1 MLGIIWLVVHS
12 YGKNQFKY
20 LNMSSNFMLFNVIR
34 SELRKLIIKI
44 PLVDRWLISQLLPP
58 MLFAIG
64 AFTAVSLSVGI
75 MFDLVRK
82 IVEFGLPL
90 QIALKI
96 LILKLPGFLVL
107 SFPMSMLLATLL
119 AYGKLSSNS
128 ELTALKSLGFSNIR
142 IIIPAVLLSLV
153 MTFITFSFN
162 NSLVPISNRVAE
174 NTMRSSLGTALSSE
188 EGKHIMFSRY
198 GSQIDSSNQISKS
211 NENLTH
217 IFYAKF
223 FRNNFMEEVTLI
235 DYSRLGI
242 EQTLKA
248 KKGEFDK
255 NNNVWIFYNGRLT
268 ITQDDGTVSFINFK
282 RYKYPFGEGPRELA
296 KVPSDAND
304 MTLKQ
309 AKMAEALY
317 QKSGNVKEARKMR
330 VRIQE
335 KFTLPAAC
343 LVFGLI
349 GSGLGVRSISRSS
362 KSQGF
367 GVSVLL
373 IFGYYILSFFS
384 SSLGVKGVLNPFVA
398 AWAPVF
404 LSITLALLLVKRAS
418 KI

>member
-1 MLGIIWLVVHS
+1 MFIKKIRGKFRKFII
-12 YGKNQFKY
+12 N
-20 LNMSSNFMLFNVIR
+20 
-34 SELRKLIIKI
+34 I
-44 PLVDRWLISQLLPP
+44 PLVDRWLIGQLLPP
-58 MLFAIG
+58 MFFAIG

-90 QIALKI
+90 QIALKV

-128 ELTALKSLGFSNIR
+128 ELLALKSLGYTNKR
-142 IIIPAVLLSLV
+142 IIIPAFFLSLL
-153 MTFITFSFN
+153 MTFITFNFN
-162 NSLVPISNRVAE
+162 DSLVPISNRVAE

-198 GSQIDSSNQISKS
+198 GSQIDSSNNISKS

-235 DYSRLGI
+235 DYSRIGI

-248 KKGEFDK
+248 KKGEFDQ
-255 NNNVWIFYNGRLT
+255 NNNLWIFYDGRLT
-268 ITQDDGTVSFINFK
+268 ITQEDGTVSFMNFN
-282 RYKYPFGEGPRELA
+282 RYQYPLGEGPRELA

-309 AKMAEALY
+309 AKKAEALY
-317 QKSGNVKEARKMR
+317 QKSGNTKEARRMR

-349 GSGLGVRSISRSS
+349 GSAFGIRSFSRSS

-367 GVSVLL
+367 GLSVLL

-384 SSLGVKGVLNPFVA
+384 SSLGVKGVLNPFIA
-398 AWAPVF
+398 AWVPVF
-404 LSITLALLLVKRAS
+404 ISISVALLLIKRAS

>member
-1 MLGIIWLVVHS
+1 M
-12 YGKNQFKY
+12 N
-20 LNMSSNFMLFNVIR
+20 
-34 SELRKLIIKI
+34 I
-44 PLVDRWLISQLLPP
+44 PLIDRWLLGQLLPP

-82 IVEFGLPL
+82 VVEFGLPF
-90 QIALKI
+90 QVALKV

-128 ELTALKSLGFSNIR
+128 ELLALKSLGVANRR
-142 IIIPAVLLSLV
+142 IIFPAVLLSIF
-153 MTFITFSFN
+153 MTLLTFTFN
-162 NSLVPISNRVAE
+162 DSLVPISNRVAE
-174 NTMRSSLGTALSSE
+174 NTMRTSLGKAISSE

-198 GSQIDSSNQISKS
+198 GSQLDKSNKVSDS

-217 IFYAKF
+217 IFYAKY

-235 DYSRLGI
+235 DFSRIGM
-242 EQTLKA
+242 EQILKA
-248 KKGEFDK
+248 EKGEFDQNK
-255 NNNVWIFYNGRLT
+255 NLWIFYDGRLT
-268 ITQDDGTVSFINFK
+268 ITQDSGDISFIDFNE
-282 RYKYPFGEGPRELA
+282 YKYPLGEGPRELA

-304 MTLKQ
+304 MTVRQ
-309 AKMAEALY
+309 AIKAESLY
-317 QKSGNVKEARKMR
+317 RQAGNNKEARRMR

-343 LVFGLI
+343 IVFGLI
-349 GSGLGVRSISRSS
+349 GSSFGVRSISRSS

-367 GVSVLL
+367 GLSVLM
-373 IFGYYILSFFS
+373 IFGYYLLSFFS
-384 SSLGVKGVLNPFVA
+384 SSLGVKGIFNPVLA

-404 LSITLALLLVKRAS
+404 LSINLSMFLLSKAS

>member
-1 MLGIIWLVVHS
+1 MFLKI
-12 YGKNQFKY
+12 FKI
-20 LNMSSNFMLFNVIR
+20 SI
-34 SELRKLIIKI
+34 RKLTKNI
-44 PLVDRWLISQLLPP
+44 PLIDRWLLGQLIPP

-82 IVEFGLPL
+82 IVEFGLPFEV
-90 QIALKI
+90 ALKV
-96 LILKLPGFLVL
+96 LFLKLPGFLVL

-128 ELTALKSLGFSNIR
+128 ELLALKSLGVANRR
-142 IIIPAVLLSLV
+142 IIFPAVLLSIF
-153 MTFITFSFN
+153 MTFLTFTFN
-162 NSLVPISNRVAE
+162 DSLVPMSNRVAE
-174 NTMRSSLGTALSSE
+174 NTMRASLGKAISSE

-198 GSQIDSSNQISKS
+198 GSQVNKSNKVSDS

-217 IFYAKF
+217 IFYAKY

-235 DYSRLGI
+235 DFSRIGI
-242 EQTLKA
+242 EQILKA
-248 KKGEFDK
+248 EKGEFDQNK
-255 NNNVWIFYNGRLT
+255 NLWIFYDGRLT
-268 ITQDDGTVSFINFK
+268 ITQDTGEISFINFNE
-282 RYKYPFGEGPRELA
+282 YKYPLGEGPRELA

-304 MTLKQ
+304 MTVRQ
-309 AKMAEALY
+309 ATKAEFLY
-317 QKSGNVKEARKMR
+317 RQAGNNKEARRMR

-343 LVFGLI
+343 IVFGLI
-349 GSGLGVRSISRSS
+349 GSSFGVRSISRSS

-367 GVSVLL
+367 GLSVLM
-373 IFGYYILSFFS
+373 IFGYYLLSFFS
-384 SSLGVKGVLNPFVA
+384 SSLGVKGIFNPVLA

-404 LSITLALLLVKRAS
+404 LSISLSMFLLGKAS

>member
-1 MLGIIWLVVHS
+1 M
-12 YGKNQFKY
+12 N
-20 LNMSSNFMLFNVIR
+20 
-34 SELRKLIIKI
+34 I
-44 PLVDRWLISQLLPP
+44 PLIDRWLLGQLLPP

-82 IVEFGLPL
+82 VVEFGLPF
-90 QIALKI
+90 QVALKV

-128 ELTALKSLGFSNIR
+128 ELLALKSLGVVNRR
-142 IIIPAVLLSLV
+142 IIFPAVLLSIF
-153 MTFITFSFN
+153 MTLLTFSFN
-162 NSLVPISNRVAE
+162 DSLVPMSNRVAE
-174 NTMRSSLGTALSSE
+174 NTMRTSLGKAISSE

-198 GSQIDSSNQISKS
+198 GSQVDKSNKVSDS

-235 DYSRLGI
+235 DFSRIGM
-242 EQTLKA
+242 EQILKA
-248 KKGEFDK
+248 EKGKFDQNK
-255 NNNVWIFYNGRLT
+255 NLWIFYDGRLT
-268 ITQDDGTVSFINFK
+268 ITQDSGDISFINFNE
-282 RYKYPFGEGPRELA
+282 YKYPLGEGPRELA

-304 MTLKQ
+304 MTVRQ
-309 AKMAEALY
+309 AIKAESLY
-317 QKSGNVKEARKMR
+317 RQAGNNKEARRMK

-343 LVFGLI
+343 TVFGLI
-349 GSGLGVRSISRSS
+349 GSSFGVRSISRSS

-367 GVSVLL
+367 GLSVLM
-373 IFGYYILSFFS
+373 IFGYYIFSFFS
-384 SSLGVKGVLNPFVA
+384 SSLGVKGILNPVLA
-398 AWAPVF
+398 AWIPVV
-404 LSITLALLLVKRAS
+404 LSIYFSIFLLRRAS
-418 KI
+418 RI

>member
-1 MLGIIWLVVHS
+1 M
-12 YGKNQFKY
+12 N
-20 LNMSSNFMLFNVIR
+20 
-34 SELRKLIIKI
+34 I
-44 PLVDRWLISQLLPP
+44 PLIDRWLLGQLLPP

-82 IVEFGLPL
+82 IVEFGMPF
-90 QIALKI
+90 QAALKV

-128 ELTALKSLGFSNIR
+128 ELLALKSLGVANRR
-142 IIIPAVLLSLV
+142 IIFPALLLSIF
-153 MTFITFSFN
+153 MTLLTFTFN
-162 NSLVPISNRVAE
+162 DSLVPMSNRVAE
-174 NTMRSSLGTALSSE
+174 NTMRTSLGKAISSE

-198 GSQIDSSNQISKS
+198 GSQLDKSNKVSDS

-217 IFYAKF
+217 IFYAKY

-235 DYSRLGI
+235 DFSRIGM
-242 EQTLKA
+242 EQILKA
-248 KKGEFDK
+248 EKGEFDQNK
-255 NNNVWIFYNGRLT
+255 NLWIFYDGRLT
-268 ITQDDGTVSFINFK
+268 ITQDSGDISFINFNE
-282 RYKYPFGEGPRELA
+282 YKYPLGEGPRELA

-304 MTLKQ
+304 MTVRQ
-309 AKMAEALY
+309 AIKAESLY
-317 QKSGNVKEARKMR
+317 RQAGNNKEARRMR

-343 LVFGLI
+343 IVFGLI
-349 GSGLGVRSISRSS
+349 GSSFGVRSISRSS

-367 GVSVLL
+367 GLSVLM
-373 IFGYYILSFFS
+373 IFGYYLLSFFS
-384 SSLGVKGVLNPFVA
+384 SSLGVKGIFNPVLA

-404 LSITLALLLVKRAS
+404 LSISLSMFLLSKAS

>member
-1 MLGIIWLVVHS
+1 M
-12 YGKNQFKY
+12 
-20 LNMSSNFMLFNVIR
+20 NFQIVFLQKICI
-34 SELRKLIIKI
+34 STRKLTNNI
-44 PLVDRWLISQLLPP
+44 PLVDRWLLGQLLPP

-82 IVEFGLPL
+82 IVEFGLPF
-90 QIALKI
+90 QVALKV

-128 ELTALKSLGFSNIR
+128 ELLALKSLGVANRR
-142 IIIPAVLLSLV
+142 IIFPAVLLSIF
-153 MTFITFSFN
+153 MTLLTFTFN
-162 NSLVPISNRVAE
+162 DSLVPISNRVAE
-174 NTMRSSLGTALSSE
+174 NTMRTSLGKAISSE

-198 GSQIDSSNQISKS
+198 GSQLDKSNKVSDS

-217 IFYAKF
+217 IFYAKY

-235 DYSRLGI
+235 DFSRIGM
-242 EQTLKA
+242 EQILKA
-248 KKGEFDK
+248 EKGEFDQNK
-255 NNNVWIFYNGRLT
+255 NLWIFYDGRLT
-268 ITQDDGTVSFINFK
+268 ITQDSGDISFINFNE
-282 RYKYPFGEGPRELA
+282 YKYPLGEGPRELA

-304 MTLKQ
+304 MTVRQ
-309 AKMAEALY
+309 AIKAESLY
-317 QKSGNVKEARKMR
+317 RQAGNNKEARRMR

-343 LVFGLI
+343 IVFGLI
-349 GSGLGVRSISRSS
+349 GSSFGVRSISRSS

-367 GVSVLL
+367 GLSVLM
-373 IFGYYILSFFS
+373 IFGYYLLSFFS
-384 SSLGVKGVLNPFVA
+384 SSLGVKGIFNPVLA

-404 LSITLALLLVKRAS
+404 LSISLSMFLLSKAS

>member
-1 MLGIIWLVVHS
+1 M
-12 YGKNQFKY
+12 N
-20 LNMSSNFMLFNVIR
+20 
-34 SELRKLIIKI
+34 I
-44 PLVDRWLISQLLPP
+44 PLIDRWLLGQLLPP

-82 IVEFGLPL
+82 IVEFGLPF
-90 QIALKI
+90 QVALKI

-128 ELTALKSLGFSNIR
+128 ELLALKSLGVANRR
-142 IIIPAVLLSLV
+142 IIFPAVLLSIF
-153 MTFITFSFN
+153 MTFLTFTFN
-162 NSLVPISNRVAE
+162 DSLVPMSNRVAE
-174 NTMRSSLGTALSSE
+174 NTMRASLGKAISSE

-198 GSQIDSSNQISKS
+198 GSQVDKSNKISNS

-217 IFYAKF
+217 IFYAKY

-235 DYSRLGI
+235 DFSRIGI
-242 EQTLKA
+242 EQILKA
-248 KKGEFDK
+248 EKGEFDQNK
-255 NNNVWIFYNGRLT
+255 NLWIFYDGRLT
-268 ITQDDGTVSFINFK
+268 ITQDTGEISFINFNE
-282 RYKYPFGEGPRELA
+282 YKYPLGEGPRELA

-304 MTLKQ
+304 MTVRQAIKAEFLYKQ
-309 AKMAEALY
+309 A
-317 QKSGNVKEARKMR
+317 GNNKEARRMR

-343 LVFGLI
+343 IVFGLI
-349 GSGLGVRSISRSS
+349 GSSFGVRSISRSS

-367 GVSVLL
+367 GLSVLM
-373 IFGYYILSFFS
+373 IFGYYLLSFFS
-384 SSLGVKGVLNPFVA
+384 SSLGVKGILNPVLA

-404 LSITLALLLVKRAS
+404 LSISLSIFLLRRIS

>member
-1 MLGIIWLVVHS
+1 M
-12 YGKNQFKY
+12 N
-20 LNMSSNFMLFNVIR
+20 
-34 SELRKLIIKI
+34 I
-44 PLVDRWLISQLLPP
+44 PLIDRWLLGQLLPP

-82 IVEFGLPL
+82 IVEFGLPF
-90 QIALKI
+90 QVALKV

-128 ELTALKSLGFSNIR
+128 ELLALKSLGVANRR
-142 IIIPAVLLSLV
+142 IIFPAVILSIF
-153 MTFITFSFN
+153 MTFLTFTFN
-162 NSLVPISNRVAE
+162 DSLVPMSNRYAE
-174 NTMRSSLGTALSSE
+174 NTMRTSLGKAISSE

-198 GSQIDSSNQISKS
+198 GSQIDKSNKVSNS

-217 IFYAKF
+217 IFYAKY

-235 DYSRLGI
+235 DFSRIGV
-242 EQTLKA
+242 EQILKA
-248 KKGEFDK
+248 EKGKFDQNK
-255 NNNVWIFYNGRLT
+255 NLWIFYDGRLT
-268 ITQDDGTVSFINFK
+268 ITQDTGEISFINFNE
-282 RYKYPFGEGPRELA
+282 YKYPLGEGPRELA

-304 MTLKQ
+304 MTVRQ
-309 AKMAEALY
+309 AIKAESLY
-317 QKSGNVKEARKMR
+317 RQAGNNKEARRMR

-343 LVFGLI
+343 IVFGLI
-349 GSGLGVRSISRSS
+349 GSSFGVRSISRSS

-367 GVSVLL
+367 GLSVLM

-384 SSLGVKGVLNPFVA
+384 SSLGVKGILNPVLA

-404 LSITLALLLVKRAS
+404 LSIYLSIFLLRRAS

>member
-1 MLGIIWLVVHS
+1 M
-12 YGKNQFKY
+12 
-20 LNMSSNFMLFNVIR
+20 M
-34 SELRKLIIKI
+34 IIKAFRNVNRQLLNAV
-44 PLVDRWLISQLLPP
+44 PLIDRWLLGQLLPP

-82 IVEFGLPL
+82 IVEFGLPF
-90 QIALKI
+90 QIALQI

-128 ELTALKSLGFSNIR
+128 ELLALKSLGVNNRR
-142 IIIPAVLLSLV
+142 IIFPAVVLSIF
-153 MTFITFSFN
+153 MTCLTFAFN
-162 NSLVPISNRVAE
+162 DSLVPVSNRVAE
-174 NTMRSSLGTALSSE
+174 NTMRESLGKAISSE

-198 GSQIDSSNQISKS
+198 GSQINSLNQVSQS
-211 NENLTH
+211 QENLTH
-217 IFYAKF
+217 IFYSKY

-235 DYSRLGI
+235 DFSRIGM
-242 EQTLKA
+242 EQILKA
-248 KKGEFDK
+248 EKGEYDQSK
-255 NNNVWIFYNGRLT
+255 NLWNFYNGRIMVT
-268 ITQDDGTVSFINFK
+268 RDNGEISSIKFE
-282 RYKYPFGEGPRELA
+282 KYQYPLDEGPMELA

-304 MTLKQ
+304 MTVRQ
-309 AKMAEALY
+309 AIKAESLY
-317 QKSGNVKEARKMR
+317 RKAGNNKESRRMK

-349 GSGLGVRSISRSS
+349 GSSFGVRSTSRSS

-367 GVSVLL
+367 GLSVLM

-384 SSLGVKGVLNPFVA
+384 SSLGVKGVLNPILA

-404 LSITLALLLVKRAS
+404 ISISFSIFLLKRAS
-418 KI
+418 NI

>member
-1 MLGIIWLVVHS
+1 M
-12 YGKNQFKY
+12 N
-20 LNMSSNFMLFNVIR
+20 
-34 SELRKLIIKI
+34 I
-44 PLVDRWLISQLLPP
+44 PLIDRWLLGQLIPP

-82 IVEFGLPL
+82 IVEFGLPF
-90 QIALKI
+90 QVALKI

-128 ELTALKSLGFSNIR
+128 ELLALKSLGIANRR
-142 IIIPAVLLSLV
+142 IIFPAVLLSIF
-153 MTFITFSFN
+153 MTLLTFTFN
-162 NSLVPISNRVAE
+162 DSLVPMSNRVAE
-174 NTMRSSLGTALSSE
+174 NTMRASLGKAISSE

-198 GSQIDSSNQISKS
+198 GSQVDKSNKVSDS

-217 IFYAKF
+217 IFYAKY

-235 DYSRLGI
+235 DFSRVGI
-242 EQTLKA
+242 EQILKA
-248 KKGEFDK
+248 EKGEFDQNK
-255 NNNVWIFYNGRLT
+255 NLWIFYDGRLT
-268 ITQDDGTVSFINFK
+268 ITQDSGDISFINFNE
-282 RYKYPFGEGPRELA
+282 YKYPLGEGPRELA

-304 MTLKQ
+304 MTVRQ
-309 AKMAEALY
+309 AIKAESLY
-317 QKSGNVKEARKMR
+317 RQAGNNKEARRMR

-343 LVFGLI
+343 IVFGLI
-349 GSGLGVRSISRSS
+349 GSSFGVRSISRSS

-367 GVSVLL
+367 GLSVLM
-373 IFGYYILSFFS
+373 IFGYYLLSFFS
-384 SSLGVKGVLNPFVA
+384 SSLGVKGIFNPVLA

-404 LSITLALLLVKRAS
+404 LSISLSMFLLGKAS

>member
-1 MLGIIWLVVHS
+1 MKFLESIFI
-12 YGKNQFKY
+12 KKIRAK
-20 LNMSSNFMLFNVIR
+20 FMKLF
-34 SELRKLIIKI
+34 IKI

-90 QIALKI
+90 QTALKV
-96 LILKLPGFLVL
+96 LFLKLPDFLVL

-128 ELTALKSLGFSNIR
+128 ELLALKSLGYTNKR
-142 IIIPAVLLSLV
+142 IILPVVFLSFL
-153 MTFITFSFN
+153 MTCVTFYFN
-162 NSLVPISNRVAE
+162 DSLVPISNRVAE
-174 NTMRSSLGTALSSE
+174 NTMRSSLGTAFSSE

-211 NENLTH
+211 DENLTH

-235 DYSRLGI
+235 DYSRIGI

-248 KKGEFDK
+248 KKGEFDQ
-255 NNNVWIFYNGRLT
+255 NNNLWVFYDGRLT
-268 ITQDDGTVSFINFK
+268 ITQRDGTVSFMNFNM
-282 RYKYPFGEGPRELA
+282 YKYPLGEGPRELA
-296 KVPSDAND
+296 KVPSDAKD

-309 AKMAEALY
+309 AKKAVALY
-317 QKSGNVKEARKMR
+317 QKSGNIKEARRMR

-349 GSGLGVRSISRSS
+349 GSAFGVRSFSRSS

-367 GVSVLL
+367 GLSVLL

-384 SSLGVKGVLNPFVA
+384 SSLGVKGTLTPFMA
-398 AWAPVF
+398 AWSPVF
-404 LSITLALLLVKRAS
+404 ISITVALLLIRRAS

>member
-1 MLGIIWLVVHS
+1 MNFQIMFLKI
-12 YGKNQFKY
+12 FKI
-20 LNMSSNFMLFNVIR
+20 SI
-34 SELRKLIIKI
+34 RKLTMNI
-44 PLVDRWLISQLLPP
+44 PLIDRWLLGQLLPP

-82 IVEFGLPL
+82 IVEFGLPFEV
-90 QIALKI
+90 ALKV
-96 LILKLPGFLVL
+96 LFLKLPGFLVL

-128 ELTALKSLGFSNIR
+128 ELLALKSLGVANRR
-142 IIIPAVLLSLV
+142 IIFPAVLLSIF
-153 MTFITFSFN
+153 MTLLTFTFN
-162 NSLVPISNRVAE
+162 DSLVPISNQVAE
-174 NTMRSSLGTALSSE
+174 NTMRTSLGKAISSE

-198 GSQIDSSNQISKS
+198 GSQLDKSNKVSDS

-217 IFYAKF
+217 IFYAKY

-235 DYSRLGI
+235 DFSRIGM
-242 EQTLKA
+242 EQILKA
-248 KKGEFDK
+248 EKGEFDQNK
-255 NNNVWIFYNGRLT
+255 NLWIFYDGRLT
-268 ITQDDGTVSFINFK
+268 ITQDSGDISFINFNE
-282 RYKYPFGEGPRELA
+282 YKYPLGEGPRELA

-304 MTLKQ
+304 MTVRQ
-309 AKMAEALY
+309 AIKAESLY
-317 QKSGNVKEARKMR
+317 RQAGNNKEARRMR

-343 LVFGLI
+343 IVFGLI
-349 GSGLGVRSISRSS
+349 GSSFGVRSISRSS

-367 GVSVLL
+367 GLSVLM
-373 IFGYYILSFFS
+373 IFGYYLLSFFS
-384 SSLGVKGVLNPFVA
+384 SSLGVKGIFNPVLA

-404 LSITLALLLVKRAS
+404 LSISLSMFLLSKAS

>member
-1 MLGIIWLVVHS
+1 M
-12 YGKNQFKY
+12 KY
-20 LNMSSNFMLFNVIR
+20 EFRFIKKISGVF
-34 SELRKLIIKI
+34 RKLIANI
-44 PLVDRWLISQLLPP
+44 PLVDRWLVGQLLPP
-58 MLFAIG
+58 MFFAIG

-90 QIALKI
+90 QIALKV

-128 ELTALKSLGFSNIR
+128 ELLALKSLGYTNKR
-142 IIIPAVLLSLV
+142 IILPVVILSLL
-153 MTFITFSFN
+153 MTFITFNFN
-162 NSLVPISNRVAE
+162 DSLVPISNRVAE
-174 NTMRSSLGTALSSE
+174 NIMRSSLGKAISSE

-217 IFYAKF
+217 IFYAKY

-235 DYSRLGI
+235 DYSRIGI

-248 KKGEFDK
+248 KRGEFDQS
-255 NNNVWIFYNGRLT
+255 NNLWIFYNGRLT
-268 ITQDDGTVSFINFK
+268 ITQDDGTVSFINFDS
-282 RYKYPFGEGPRELA
+282 YKYPLGEGPRELA

-309 AKMAEALY
+309 AKKAEALY
-317 QKSGNVKEARKMR
+317 QKSGNIKEARRMR

-349 GSGLGVRSISRSS
+349 GSAFGVRSFSRSS

-367 GVSVLL
+367 GLSVLL

-384 SSLGVKGVLNPFVA
+384 SSLGVKGILNPFVA

-404 LSITLALLLVKRAS
+404 ISIAVAMYLIKRAS

>member
-1 MLGIIWLVVHS
+1 M
-12 YGKNQFKY
+12 N
-20 LNMSSNFMLFNVIR
+20 
-34 SELRKLIIKI
+34 I
-44 PLVDRWLISQLLPP
+44 PLIDRWLLGQLLPP

-82 IVEFGLPL
+82 IVEFGLPFEV
-90 QIALKI
+90 ALKV
-96 LILKLPGFLVL
+96 LFLKLPGFLVL

-128 ELTALKSLGFSNIR
+128 ELLALKSLGVANRR
-142 IIIPAVLLSLV
+142 IIFPAVLLSIF
-153 MTFITFSFN
+153 MTLLTFTFN
-162 NSLVPISNRVAE
+162 DSLVPMSNRVAE
-174 NTMRSSLGTALSSE
+174 NTMRTSLGKAISSE

-198 GSQIDSSNQISKS
+198 GSQLDKSNKVSDS

-217 IFYAKF
+217 IFYAKY

-235 DYSRLGI
+235 DFSRIGM
-242 EQTLKA
+242 EQILKA
-248 KKGEFDK
+248 EKGEFDQNK
-255 NNNVWIFYNGRLT
+255 NLWIFYDGRLT
-268 ITQDDGTVSFINFK
+268 ITQDSGDISFIDFNE
-282 RYKYPFGEGPRELA
+282 YKYPLGEGPRELA

-304 MTLKQ
+304 MTVRQ
-309 AKMAEALY
+309 AIKAESLY
-317 QKSGNVKEARKMR
+317 RQAGNNKEARRMR

-343 LVFGLI
+343 IVFGLI
-349 GSGLGVRSISRSS
+349 GSSFGVRSISRSS

-367 GVSVLL
+367 GLSVLM
-373 IFGYYILSFFS
+373 IFGYYLLSFFS
-384 SSLGVKGVLNPFVA
+384 SSLGVKGIFNPVLA

-404 LSITLALLLVKRAS
+404 LSISLSMFLLSKAS

>member
-1 MLGIIWLVVHS
+1 M
-12 YGKNQFKY
+12 N
-20 LNMSSNFMLFNVIR
+20 
-34 SELRKLIIKI
+34 I
-44 PLVDRWLISQLLPP
+44 PLIDRWLLGQLLPP

-82 IVEFGLPL
+82 IVEFGLPFEV
-90 QIALKI
+90 ALKV
-96 LILKLPGFLVL
+96 LFLKLPGFLVL

-128 ELTALKSLGFSNIR
+128 ELLALKSLGIANRR
-142 IIIPAVLLSLV
+142 IIFPAVLLSIF
-153 MTFITFSFN
+153 MTFLTFTFN
-162 NSLVPISNRVAE
+162 DSLVPMSNRLAE
-174 NTMRSSLGTALSSE
+174 NTMRASLGKAISSE

-198 GSQIDSSNQISKS
+198 GSQVDKSNKVSDS

-217 IFYAKF
+217 IFYAKY

-235 DYSRLGI
+235 DFSRIGM
-242 EQTLKA
+242 EQILKA
-248 KKGEFDK
+248 EKGEFDQNK
-255 NNNVWIFYNGRLT
+255 NLWIFYDGRLT
-268 ITQDDGTVSFINFK
+268 ITQDSGDISFINFNE
-282 RYKYPFGEGPRELA
+282 YKYPLGEGPRELA

-304 MTLKQ
+304 MTVRQ
-309 AKMAEALY
+309 AIKAESLY
-317 QKSGNVKEARKMR
+317 RQAGNNKEARRMR

-343 LVFGLI
+343 IVFGLI
-349 GSGLGVRSISRSS
+349 GSIFGVRSISRSS

-367 GVSVLL
+367 GLSVLM
-373 IFGYYILSFFS
+373 IFGYYLLSFFS
-384 SSLGVKGVLNPFVA
+384 SSLGVKGILNPVLA

-404 LSITLALLLVKRAS
+404 LSISLSIFLLRRVS

>member
-1 MLGIIWLVVHS
+1 M
-12 YGKNQFKY
+12 N
-20 LNMSSNFMLFNVIR
+20 
-34 SELRKLIIKI
+34 I
-44 PLVDRWLISQLLPP
+44 PLIDRWLLGQLLPP

-82 IVEFGLPL
+82 VVEFGLPF
-90 QIALKI
+90 QVALKV

-128 ELTALKSLGFSNIR
+128 ELLALKSLGVANRR
-142 IIIPAVLLSLV
+142 IIFPAVLLSIF
-153 MTFITFSFN
+153 MTLLTFSFN
-162 NSLVPISNRVAE
+162 DSLVPMSNRVAE
-174 NTMRSSLGTALSSE
+174 NTMRTSLGKAISSE

-198 GSQIDSSNQISKS
+198 GSQVDKSNKISNS

-217 IFYAKF
+217 IFYAKY

-235 DYSRLGI
+235 DFSRIGM
-242 EQTLKA
+242 EQILKA
-248 KKGEFDK
+248 KKGEFDQNK
-255 NNNVWIFYNGRLT
+255 NLWIFYDGRLT
-268 ITQDDGTVSFINFK
+268 ITQDSGDISFIDFNE
-282 RYKYPFGEGPRELA
+282 YKYPLGEGPRELA

-304 MTLKQ
+304 MTVRQ
-309 AKMAEALY
+309 AIKAESLY
-317 QKSGNVKEARKMR
+317 RQAGNNKEARRMR

-343 LVFGLI
+343 IVFGLI
-349 GSGLGVRSISRSS
+349 GSSFGVRSISRSS

-367 GVSVLL
+367 GLSVLM
-373 IFGYYILSFFS
+373 IFGYYLLSFFS
-384 SSLGVKGVLNPFVA
+384 SSLGVKGILNPVLA

-404 LSITLALLLVKRAS
+404 LSIYLSIFLLKRAS

>member
-1 MLGIIWLVVHS
+1 MNFQIMFLKI
-12 YGKNQFKY
+12 FKI
-20 LNMSSNFMLFNVIR
+20 SI
-34 SELRKLIIKI
+34 RKLTMNI
-44 PLVDRWLISQLLPP
+44 PLIDRWLLGQLLPP

-82 IVEFGLPL
+82 IVEFGLPF
-90 QIALKI
+90 QVALKV
-96 LILKLPGFLVL
+96 LILNLPSFLVL

-128 ELTALKSLGFSNIR
+128 ELLALKSLGVANRR
-142 IIIPAVLLSLV
+142 IIFPAVLLSIF
-153 MTFITFSFN
+153 MTLLTFTFN
-162 NSLVPISNRVAE
+162 DSLVPMSNRVAE
-174 NTMRSSLGTALSSE
+174 NTMRTSLGKAISSE

-198 GSQIDSSNQISKS
+198 GSQVNKSNKVSDS

-217 IFYAKF
+217 IFYAKY

-235 DYSRLGI
+235 DFSRIGM
-242 EQTLKA
+242 EQILKA
-248 KKGEFDK
+248 EKGEFDQNK
-255 NNNVWIFYNGRLT
+255 NLWIFYDGRLT
-268 ITQDDGTVSFINFK
+268 ITQDTGEISFINFNE
-282 RYKYPFGEGPRELA
+282 YKYPLGEGPRELA

-304 MTLKQ
+304 MTVRQ
-309 AKMAEALY
+309 AIKAESLY
-317 QKSGNVKEARKMR
+317 RQAGNNKEARRMR

-343 LVFGLI
+343 IVFGLI
-349 GSGLGVRSISRSS
+349 GSSFGVRSISRSS

-367 GVSVLL
+367 GLSVLM
-373 IFGYYILSFFS
+373 IFGYYLLSFFS
-384 SSLGVKGVLNPFVA
+384 SSLGVKGIFNPVLA

-404 LSITLALLLVKRAS
+404 LSISLSMFLLSKAS

>member
-1 MLGIIWLVVHS
+1 M
-12 YGKNQFKY
+12 N
-20 LNMSSNFMLFNVIR
+20 
-34 SELRKLIIKI
+34 I
-44 PLVDRWLISQLLPP
+44 PLIDRWLLGQLIPP

-82 IVEFGLPL
+82 IVEFGLPFEV
-90 QIALKI
+90 ALKV
-96 LILKLPGFLVL
+96 LFLKLPGFLVL

-128 ELTALKSLGFSNIR
+128 ELLALKSLGVANRR
-142 IIIPAVLLSLV
+142 IIFPAVLLSIF
-153 MTFITFSFN
+153 MTLLTFTFN
-162 NSLVPISNRVAE
+162 DSLVPMSNRVAE
-174 NTMRSSLGTALSSE
+174 NTMRTSLGKAISSE

-198 GSQIDSSNQISKS
+198 GSQLDKSNKVSDS

-217 IFYAKF
+217 IFYAKY

-235 DYSRLGI
+235 DFSRIGM
-242 EQTLKA
+242 EQILKA
-248 KKGEFDK
+248 EKGKFDQNK
-255 NNNVWIFYNGRLT
+255 NLWIFYNGRLT
-268 ITQDDGTVSFINFK
+268 ITQDSGDISFINFNE
-282 RYKYPFGEGPRELA
+282 YKYPLGEGPRELA

-304 MTLKQ
+304 MTVRQ
-309 AKMAEALY
+309 AIKAESLY
-317 QKSGNVKEARKMR
+317 RQAGNNKEARRMR

-343 LVFGLI
+343 IVFGLI
-349 GSGLGVRSISRSS
+349 GSSFGVRSISRSS

-367 GVSVLL
+367 GLSVLM
-373 IFGYYILSFFS
+373 IFGYYLLSFFS
-384 SSLGVKGVLNPFVA
+384 SSLGVKGIFNPVLA

-404 LSITLALLLVKRAS
+404 LSISLSMFLLSKAS

>member
-1 MLGIIWLVVHS
+1 MIFDLTFIQTI
-12 YGKNQFKY
+12 K
-20 LNMSSNFMLFNVIR
+20 
-34 SELRKLIIKI
+34 RKFRQLIIKT
-44 PLVDRWLISQLLPP
+44 PLVDRWLICQLLPP
-58 MLFAIG
+58 MFFAIG
-64 AFTAVSLSVGI
+64 TFTAVSLSVGI
-75 MFDLVRK
+75 MFDLIRK

-90 QIALKI
+90 QIALKV

-128 ELTALKSLGFSNIR
+128 ELLALKSLGYTNKR
-142 IIIPAVLLSLV
+142 IIVPVVFLSLL
-153 MTFITFSFN
+153 MTFITFNFN
-162 NSLVPISNRVAE
+162 DSLVPTSNRVAE
-174 NTMRSSLGTALSSE
+174 NIMRSSLGKAFSSE

-235 DYSRLGI
+235 DYSRIGI

-248 KKGEFDK
+248 KKGEFDE
-255 NNNVWIFYNGRLT
+255 NNNLWIFYDGRLT
-268 ITQDDGTVSFINFK
+268 ITQDDGTVSFINFN
-282 RYKYPFGEGPRELA
+282 RYQYPLDEGPIDLA

-309 AKMAEALY
+309 ARKAEILY
-317 QKSGNVKEARKMR
+317 QKSGNTKESRRMR

-349 GSGLGVRSISRSS
+349 GSAFGLRSFSRSS

-367 GVSVLL
+367 GLSVLL

-384 SSLGVKGVLNPFVA
+384 SSLGVKGIINPFIA

-404 LSITLALLLVKRAS
+404 ISISVALWLIKRVS

>member
-1 MLGIIWLVVHS
+1 M
-12 YGKNQFKY
+12 N
-20 LNMSSNFMLFNVIR
+20 
-34 SELRKLIIKI
+34 I
-44 PLVDRWLISQLLPP
+44 PLIDRWLLGQLIPP

-82 IVEFGLPL
+82 IVEFGLPFEVAIKVL
-90 QIALKI
+90 F
-96 LILKLPGFLVL
+96 LKLPGFLVL

-128 ELTALKSLGFSNIR
+128 ELLALKSLGIANRR
-142 IIIPAVLLSLV
+142 IIFPAVLLSIF
-153 MTFITFSFN
+153 MTFLTFTFN
-162 NSLVPISNRVAE
+162 DSLVPMSNRVAE
-174 NTMRSSLGTALSSE
+174 NTMRTSLGKAISSE

-198 GSQIDSSNQISKS
+198 GSQIDKSNKVSNS

-217 IFYAKF
+217 IFYAKY

-235 DYSRLGI
+235 DFSRIGI
-242 EQTLKA
+242 EQILKA
-248 KKGEFDK
+248 EKGEFDQNK
-255 NNNVWIFYNGRLT
+255 NLWIFYDGRLT
-268 ITQDDGTVSFINFK
+268 ITQDSGDISFINFNE
-282 RYKYPFGEGPRELA
+282 YKYPLGEGPMELA

-304 MTLKQ
+304 MTVRQ
-309 AKMAEALY
+309 AIKAESLY
-317 QKSGNVKEARKMR
+317 RQAGNNKEARRMR

-343 LVFGLI
+343 IVFGLI
-349 GSGLGVRSISRSS
+349 GSSFGVRSISRSS

-367 GVSVLL
+367 GLSVLM
-373 IFGYYILSFFS
+373 IFGYYLLSFFS
-384 SSLGVKGVLNPFVA
+384 SSLGVKGIFNPVVA

-404 LSITLALLLVKRAS
+404 LSISLSMFLLSKAS

>member
-1 MLGIIWLVVHS
+1 M
-12 YGKNQFKY
+12 N
-20 LNMSSNFMLFNVIR
+20 
-34 SELRKLIIKI
+34 I
-44 PLVDRWLISQLLPP
+44 PLIDRWLLGQLLPP

-82 IVEFGLPL
+82 IVEFGLPF
-90 QIALKI
+90 QVALKV

-128 ELTALKSLGFSNIR
+128 ELLALKSLGVANRR
-142 IIIPAVLLSLV
+142 IIFPAVLLSIF
-153 MTFITFSFN
+153 MTFLTFTFN
-162 NSLVPISNRVAE
+162 DSLVPMSNRVAE
-174 NTMRSSLGTALSSE
+174 NTMRASLGKAISSE

-198 GSQIDSSNQISKS
+198 GSQVDKYNKISNS

-217 IFYAKF
+217 IFYAKY

-235 DYSRLGI
+235 DFSRIGI
-242 EQTLKA
+242 EQILKA
-248 KKGEFDK
+248 EKGEFDQNK
-255 NNNVWIFYNGRLT
+255 NLWIFYDGRLT
-268 ITQDDGTVSFINFK
+268 ITQDTGEISFINFNE
-282 RYKYPFGEGPRELA
+282 YKYPLGEGPRELA

-304 MTLKQ
+304 MTVRQ
-309 AKMAEALY
+309 AIRAEFLY
-317 QKSGNVKEARKMR
+317 RQAGNNKEARRMR

-343 LVFGLI
+343 IVFGLI
-349 GSGLGVRSISRSS
+349 GSSFGVRSISRSS

-367 GVSVLL
+367 GLSVLM
-373 IFGYYILSFFS
+373 IFGYYLLSFFS
-384 SSLGVKGVLNPFVA
+384 SSLGVKGILNPVLA

-404 LSITLALLLVKRAS
+404 LSISLSLFLLRRVS

>member
-1 MLGIIWLVVHS
+1 MNSQIMFLKI
-12 YGKNQFKY
+12 FKI
-20 LNMSSNFMLFNVIR
+20 SI
-34 SELRKLIIKI
+34 RKLTMNI
-44 PLVDRWLISQLLPP
+44 PLIDRWLLGQLLPP

-82 IVEFGLPL
+82 VVEFGLPF
-90 QIALKI
+90 QVALKV

-128 ELTALKSLGFSNIR
+128 ELLALKSLGVVNRR
-142 IIIPAVLLSLV
+142 IIFPAVLLSIF
-153 MTFITFSFN
+153 MTLLTFSFN
-162 NSLVPISNRVAE
+162 DSLVPMSNRVAE
-174 NTMRSSLGTALSSE
+174 NTMRTSLGKAISSE

-198 GSQIDSSNQISKS
+198 GSQLDKYNKVSDS

-217 IFYAKF
+217 IFYAKY

-235 DYSRLGI
+235 DFSRIGM
-242 EQTLKA
+242 EQILKA
-248 KKGEFDK
+248 EKGEFDQNK
-255 NNNVWIFYNGRLT
+255 NLWIFYDGRLT
-268 ITQDDGTVSFINFK
+268 ITQDSGDISFIDFNE
-282 RYKYPFGEGPRELA
+282 YKYPLGEGPRELA

-304 MTLKQ
+304 MTVRQ
-309 AKMAEALY
+309 AIKAESLY
-317 QKSGNVKEARKMR
+317 RQAGNNKEARRMR

-343 LVFGLI
+343 IVFGLI
-349 GSGLGVRSISRSS
+349 GSSFGVRSISRSS

-367 GVSVLL
+367 GLSVLM
-373 IFGYYILSFFS
+373 IFGYYLLSFFS
-384 SSLGVKGVLNPFVA
+384 SSLGVKGIFNPVLA

-404 LSITLALLLVKRAS
+404 LSISLSMFLLGKAS

>member
-1 MLGIIWLVVHS
+1 M
-12 YGKNQFKY
+12 N
-20 LNMSSNFMLFNVIR
+20 
-34 SELRKLIIKI
+34 I
-44 PLVDRWLISQLLPP
+44 PLIDRWLLGQLIPP

-82 IVEFGLPL
+82 VVEFGLPF
-90 QIALKI
+90 QVALKV

-128 ELTALKSLGFSNIR
+128 ELLALKSLGVVNRR
-142 IIIPAVLLSLV
+142 IIFPAVLLSIF
-153 MTFITFSFN
+153 MTLLTFSFN
-162 NSLVPISNRVAE
+162 DSLVPMSNRVAE
-174 NTMRSSLGTALSSE
+174 NTMRTSLGKAISSE

-198 GSQIDSSNQISKS
+198 GSQVDKSNKVSDS

-217 IFYAKF
+217 IFYAKY

-235 DYSRLGI
+235 DFSRIGM
-242 EQTLKA
+242 EQILKA
-248 KKGEFDK
+248 EKGEFDQNK
-255 NNNVWIFYNGRLT
+255 NLWIFYDGRLT
-268 ITQDDGTVSFINFK
+268 ITQDSGDISFINFNE
-282 RYKYPFGEGPRELA
+282 YKYPLGEGPRELA

-304 MTLKQ
+304 MTVRQ
-309 AKMAEALY
+309 AIKAESLY
-317 QKSGNVKEARKMR
+317 RQAGNNKEARRMR

-343 LVFGLI
+343 IVFGLT
-349 GSGLGVRSISRSS
+349 GSIFGVRSISRSS

-367 GVSVLL
+367 GISVLM
-373 IFGYYILSFFS
+373 IFGYYLLSFFS
-384 SSLGVKGVLNPFVA
+384 SSLGVKGIFNPVLA

-404 LSITLALLLVKRAS
+404 LSISLSMFLLGKAS

>member
-1 MLGIIWLVVHS
+1 M
-12 YGKNQFKY
+12 N
-20 LNMSSNFMLFNVIR
+20 
-34 SELRKLIIKI
+34 I
-44 PLVDRWLISQLLPP
+44 PLIDRWLLGQLLPP

-82 IVEFGLPL
+82 IVEFGLPF
-90 QIALKI
+90 QVALKI

-128 ELTALKSLGFSNIR
+128 ELLALKSLGVANRR
-142 IIIPAVLLSLV
+142 IIFPAVLLSIF
-153 MTFITFSFN
+153 MTFLTFTFN
-162 NSLVPISNRVAE
+162 DSLVPMSNRVAE
-174 NTMRSSLGTALSSE
+174 NTMRASLGKAISSE

-198 GSQIDSSNQISKS
+198 GSQVDKYNKVSNS

-217 IFYAKF
+217 IFYAKY

-235 DYSRLGI
+235 DFSRIGI
-242 EQTLKA
+242 EQILKA
-248 KKGEFDK
+248 EKGEFDQNK
-255 NNNVWIFYNGRLT
+255 NLWIFYDGRLT
-268 ITQDDGTVSFINFK
+268 ITQDTGEISFINFNE
-282 RYKYPFGEGPRELA
+282 YKYPLGEGPRELA

-304 MTLKQ
+304 MTVRQ
-309 AKMAEALY
+309 ATKAEFLY
-317 QKSGNVKEARKMR
+317 RQAGNNKEARRMR

-343 LVFGLI
+343 IVFGLI
-349 GSGLGVRSISRSS
+349 GSSFGVRSISRSS
-362 KSQGF
+362 RSQGF
-367 GVSVLL
+367 GLSVLM
-373 IFGYYILSFFS
+373 IFGYYLLSFFS
-384 SSLGVKGVLNPFVA
+384 SSLGVKGILNPVLA

-404 LSITLALLLVKRAS
+404 LSISLSIFLLRRVS